1 MPDPTTR
8 ENQAP
13 PESPHNPAVARI
25 GLRRLDLVL
34 ITLLTISL
42 LAHVLTF
49 AGILAART
57 LLRNQITQ
65 LADGVQ
71 QAKST
76 TVRYNFPIDQQLP
89 INMNVPLQRTFTVP
103 IQTNIRINQTI
114 RVPIDTGFG
123 VANLPIPIDA
133 TIPISLTVPIEIKQT
148 LPISATVPIHLS
160 VPLQIELGSPAFAS
174 YFDQIY
180 RALIDLREQL

>member
-1 MPDPTTR
+1 MRDSTPR
-8 ENQAP
+8 ESQTP
-13 PESPHNPAVARI
+13 PESPHNPALARI
-25 GLRRLDLVL
+25 GLRRLDIVL
-34 ITLLTISL
+34 IALLTISL
-42 LAHVLTF
+42 LGHVLTF
-49 AGILAART
+49 AGVLTART

-76 TVRYNFPIDQQLP
+76 TVRYNFPVDQQLP
-89 INMNVPLQRTFTVP
+89 INMSVPLQNSFAVP

-148 LPISATVPIHLS
+148 LPISATVPIHLT
-160 VPLQIELGSPAFAS
+160 VPLQIELASPAFAS